1 MRRSALWMGIMIIAL
16 VMACTLYA
24 LASQVG
30 ADNARG
36 IPKTA
41 ATHSFKV

>member
-1 MRRSALWMGIMIIAL
+1 MGIMVVSL

-30 ADNARG
+30 ADDARG
-36 IPKTA
+36 VPKVPPPE
-41 ATHSFKV
+41 FKV